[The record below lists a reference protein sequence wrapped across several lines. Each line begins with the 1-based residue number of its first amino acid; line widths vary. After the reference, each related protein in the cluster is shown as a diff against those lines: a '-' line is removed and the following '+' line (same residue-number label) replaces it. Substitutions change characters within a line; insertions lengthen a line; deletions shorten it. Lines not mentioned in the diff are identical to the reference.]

1 MLPRRER
8 NHQPWRDAGA
18 SLRTALALETLVHLV
33 AGIDANR
40 QHADLSSGEARTRSR
55 QKYQMQ
61 EHYWIICAHKP
72 NRLNRILLMI
82 AITLSGIIGE
92 RNTQPNLLP
101 AYPCHQGTLPV

>member
-40 QHADLSSGEARTRSR
+40 QHADLSSAIRLHVLEFYRDQHQQHRALLDPSIR
-55 QKYQMQ
+55 QS
-61 EHYWIICAHKP
+61 P
-72 NRLNRILLMI
+72 TFN
-82 AITLSGIIGE
+82 GFG
-92 RNTQPNLLP
+92 PP
-101 AYPCHQGTLPV
+101 

>member
-1 MLPRRER
+1 MKQAVLELERGCIGGHAMLPRRER

-55 QKYQMQ
+55 QKYKMQ
-61 EHYWIICAHKP
+61 EHYWID
-72 NRLNRILLMI
+72 M
-82 AITLSGIIGE
+82 
-92 RNTQPNLLP
+92 
-101 AYPCHQGTLPV
+101 

>member
-1 MLPRRER
+1 VGTFSQETLVEMIGTTRSRVSFFMNKLSAVTQMLPRRER

-40 QHADLSSGEARTRSR
+40 QHADLSSGEARTRSS

-61 EHYWIICAHKP
+61 EHYWIDRCP
-72 NRLNRILLMI
+72 
-82 AITLSGIIGE
+82 
-92 RNTQPNLLP
+92 
-101 AYPCHQGTLPV
+101 